1 MRVLA
6 GTLYTQE
13 NEIEQCLRSIR
24 GQVGVDCEHFL
35 IEGLPKSEAHRRL
48 YGAFMERAAEF
59 DLFVKVDADM
69 VLLSDTLFQRMGQ
82 RMSAAPQVLDLCI
95 AVSDFFSRRLIMGL
109 HGYRSSV
116 TWPPTDEG
124 AAPDARLFTDQCP
137 VPKSARLNDRRE
149 LAPAALHCPDP
160 SPFQS
165 FHYGL
170 HRGAKLLAVR
180 RRRSP
185 GEGARRAHAVN
196 REAAWHAFL
205 ETGDLRRGWACLG
218 YELAVAGELGVRDV
232 DFGSERAREVWSR
245 HESLERGVLE
255 TLVRALRAANETT
268 LAG

>member
-1 MRVLA
+1 VRILA

-24 GQVGVDCEHFL
+24 MQVDVDCEHFL

-48 YGAFMERAAEF
+48 YGTFMARAADF

-69 VLLSDTLFQRMGQ
+69 VLLSDTLFRRMYE
-82 RMSAAPQVLDLCI
+82 RMAATPHLLDLCI

-109 HGYRSSV
+109 HAYRSSV
-116 TWPPTDEG
+116 TWQPADEG
-124 AAPDARLFTDQCP
+124 ATPDARLFTDQCP
-137 VPKSARLNDRRE
+137 VPKSARLNDYHE

-165 FHYGL
+165 LHYGL

-180 RRRSP
+180 TGRAP
-185 GEGARRAHAVN
+185 GQGARRAHAIN
-196 REAAWHAFL
+196 REAAWRAFL
-205 ETGDLRRGWACLG
+205 ETGDLRRGFACLG
-218 YELAVAGELGVRDV
+218 YELAIRGEVSAREV
-232 DFGSERAREVWSR
+232 DFGNQRARMVWSR
-245 HESLERGVLE
+245 YDDLDRRGLEE
-255 TLVRALRAANETT
+255 LVGALRAENEAI